1 MDVNKNKSYHFIAI
15 GGVGQSALAKIL
27 AIKGFSVSGSDMVES
42 KYTKALEK
50 LGVKV
55 SIGQKKENI
64 KEDQIIVLS
73 SAIKEDNPELIE
85 AKRLNLPLFHRS
97 DILKLISEQY
107 EIFIGFS
114 GTHGKTTTTSL
125 CSYILEKINAHPA
138 YASGGIISG
147 LDTNA
152 NAYPD
157 SKMFIAE
164 LDESDGT
171 IIKYKPDY
179 IVINNLEPDH
189 FDFYKNGEKDLLNQF
204 YKFFENLKPTSEIFI
219 NLDDEGN
226 RSFLNSIKTKNVVT
240 YSTKDK
246 TADYFAS
253 DIELNPMYNSFKLY
267 YKGELKGEIKTG
279 LIGIHNISNALAVV
293 SVLIEN
299 GFKLDEI
306 KQPLLEF
313 QGAKRRFETVFNNDG
328 IKIIDDY
335 AHHPT
340 EIRATLSA
348 AKKQAENK
356 RVVAI
361 FQPHRYTRLKALWNE
376 FLTSFDLADDLFVVD
391 TFSAGDKFDI
401 EFNSENFAK
410 TINHKNVKYVKGDME
425 QDAKEISKYIKKGD
439 FILTI
444 GAGDVTK
451 IGHLLGDIYE
461 ANHRN

>member
-1 MDVNKNKSYHFIAI
+1 METDNKNKCYHFIAI

-27 AIKGFSVSGSDMVES
+27 AIKGFNVSGSDIVES
-42 KYTKALEK
+42 KYTKALQE
-50 LGVKV
+50 LGVKI

-64 KEDQIIVLS
+64 KENQIVVLS
-73 SAIKEDNPELIE
+73 SAIKEDNPEFIE
-85 AKRLNLPLFHRS
+85 AKRLNLPLLHRS
-97 DILKLISEQY
+97 DVLKLISEQY
-107 EIFIGFS
+107 ETFIGFS

-157 SKMFIAE
+157 SKIFVAE

-171 IIKYKPDY
+171 IVKYKPDY

-204 YKFFENLKPTSEIFI
+204 HKFFENLKPTSKIFI
-219 NLDDEGN
+219 NIDDEGN
-226 RSFLNSIKTKNVVT
+226 KHFLNSINSKNLIT
-240 YSTKDK
+240 YSIKDNS
-246 TADYFAS
+246 ADYFAS
-253 DIELNPMYNSFKLY
+253 DIELNPTYNSYKLY

-279 LIGIHNISNALAVV
+279 LLGVHNVINSLSVIAV
-293 SVLIEN
+293 LMEL
-299 GFKLDEI
+299 GFNLDEI
-306 KQPLLEF
+306 KKPLSEF
-313 QGAKRRFETVFNNDG
+313 QGAKRRFETVFSNSD

-340 EIRATLSA
+340 EIKATLSS

-356 RVVAI
+356 RIVAI
-361 FQPHRYTRLKALWNE
+361 FQPHRYTRLKALWDE
-376 FLTSFDLADDLFVVD
+376 FLNSFDLADILFVVE
-391 TFSAGDKFDI
+391 TFSAGDKFDP
-401 EFNSENFAK
+401 EFNSEKFSEIIK
-410 TINHKNVKYVKGDME
+410 HKCVKYIKGSMNE
-425 QDAKEISKYIKKGD
+425 AAEEISKYIKKDD

-451 IGHLLGDIYE
+451 IGHLLGGIYE
-461 ANHRN
+461 TGK

>member
-1 MDVNKNKSYHFIAI
+1 METDNKNKCYHFIAI

-27 AIKGFSVSGSDMVES
+27 AIKGFNVSGSDIVES
-42 KYTKALEK
+42 KYTKALQE
-50 LGVKV
+50 LGVKI

-64 KEDQIIVLS
+64 KENQIVVLS
-73 SAIKEDNPELIE
+73 SAIKEDNPEFIE
-85 AKRLNLPLFHRS
+85 AKRLNLPLLHRS
-97 DILKLISEQY
+97 DVLKLISEQY
-107 EIFIGFS
+107 ETFIGFS

-147 LDTNA
+147 LNTNA

-157 SKMFIAE
+157 SKIFVAE

-171 IIKYKPDY
+171 IVKYKPDY

-204 YKFFENLKPTSEIFI
+204 HKFFENLKPTSKIFI
-219 NLDDEGN
+219 NIDDEGN
-226 RSFLNSIKTKNVVT
+226 KHFLNSINSKNLIT
-240 YSTKDK
+240 YSIKDNS
-246 TADYFAS
+246 ADYFAS
-253 DIELNPMYNSFKLY
+253 DIELNPTYNSYKLY

-279 LIGIHNISNALAVV
+279 LLGVHNVINSLSVIAV
-293 SVLIEN
+293 LMEL
-299 GFKLDEI
+299 GFNSDEI
-306 KQPLLEF
+306 KKPLSEF
-313 QGAKRRFETVFNNDG
+313 QGAKRRFETVFSNSD

-340 EIRATLSA
+340 EIKATLSS

-356 RVVAI
+356 RIVAI
-361 FQPHRYTRLKALWNE
+361 FQPHRYTRLKALWDE
-376 FLTSFDLADDLFVVD
+376 FLNSFDLADILFVVE
-391 TFSAGDKFDI
+391 TFSAGDKFDP
-401 EFNSENFAK
+401 EFNSGKFSE
-410 TINHKNVKYVKGDME
+410 TIKHKCVKYIKGSMNE
-425 QDAKEISKYIKKGD
+425 AAEEISKYIKKDD

-451 IGHLLGDIYE
+451 IGHLLGGIYE
-461 ANHRN
+461 TGK

>member
-1 MDVNKNKSYHFIAI
+1 METDNKNKCYHFIAI

-27 AIKGFSVSGSDMVES
+27 AIKGFRVSGSDIVES
-42 KYTKALEK
+42 KYTKSIQD
-50 LGVKV
+50 LGVKI

-64 KEDQIIVLS
+64 NENQIVVLS
-73 SAIKEDNPELIE
+73 TAIKEDNPEFIE

-107 EIFIGFS
+107 ETFIGFS

-125 CSYILEKINAHPA
+125 CSYILEKINAHPS

-152 NAYPD
+152 NAYTD
-157 SKMFIAE
+157 SKIFIAE

-204 YKFFENLKPTSEIFI
+204 HKFFENLKPASKIFV

-226 RSFLNSIKTKNVVT
+226 RRFLSTITNKNIIT

-246 TADYFAS
+246 EADYFA
-253 DIELNPMYNSFKLY
+253 DEIKLDENINSFTLCHK
-267 YKGELKGEIKTG
+267 KEVKGEIKTALLG
-279 LIGIHNISNALAVV
+279 MHNVINALSVIAV
-293 SVLIEN
+293 LMEL
-299 GFKLDEI
+299 GFNLDEI
-306 KQPLLEF
+306 KKPLSEF
-313 QGAKRRFETVFNNDG
+313 QGAKRRFETVFNKND

-340 EIRATLSA
+340 EIKATLA
-348 AKKQAENK
+348 ALKKQAANK
-356 RVVAI
+356 RIVAI
-361 FQPHRYTRLKALWNE
+361 FQPHRYTRLKALWSE
-376 FLTSFDLADDLFVVD
+376 FLTSFDLADVLFVVD
-391 TFSAGDKFDI
+391 TFSAGDKFDP

-410 TINHKNVKYVKGDME
+410 TINHKNSKYIKGDMKE
-425 QDAKEISKYIKKGD
+425 AALEISKYIKKND
-439 FILTI
+439 FILTV

-451 IGHLLGDIYE
+451 IGYLLGDMYE
-461 ANHRN
+461 TKN

>member
-1 MDVNKNKSYHFIAI
+1 METDNKNKCYHFIAI

-27 AIKGFSVSGSDMVES
+27 AIKGFNVSGSDIVES
-42 KYTKALEK
+42 KYTKALQE
-50 LGVKV
+50 LGVKI

-64 KEDQIIVLS
+64 KENQIVVLS
-73 SAIKEDNPELIE
+73 SAIKEDNPEFIE
-85 AKRLNLPLFHRS
+85 AKRLNLPLLHRS
-97 DILKLISEQY
+97 DVLKLISEQY
-107 EIFIGFS
+107 ETFIGFS

-157 SKMFIAE
+157 SKIFVAE

-171 IIKYKPDY
+171 IVKYKPDY

-204 YKFFENLKPTSEIFI
+204 HKFFENLKPTSKIFI
-219 NLDDEGN
+219 NIDDEGN
-226 RSFLNSIKTKNVVT
+226 KHFLNSINSKNLIT
-240 YSTKDK
+240 YSIKDNS
-246 TADYFAS
+246 ADYFAS
-253 DIELNPMYNSFKLY
+253 DIELNPTYNSYKLY

-279 LIGIHNISNALAVV
+279 LLGVHNVINSLSVIAV
-293 SVLIEN
+293 LMEL
-299 GFKLDEI
+299 GFNSDEI
-306 KQPLLEF
+306 KKPLSEF
-313 QGAKRRFETVFNNDG
+313 QGAKRRFETVFSNSD

-340 EIRATLSA
+340 EIKATLSS

-356 RVVAI
+356 RIVAI
-361 FQPHRYTRLKALWNE
+361 FQPHRYTRLKALWDE
-376 FLTSFDLADDLFVVD
+376 FLTSFDLADILFVVE
-391 TFSAGDKFDI
+391 TFSAGDEFDP
-401 EFNSENFAK
+401 EFNSEKFSE
-410 TINHKNVKYVKGDME
+410 TIKHKCVKYIKGSMNE
-425 QDAKEISKYIKKGD
+425 AAEEISKYIKKDD

-451 IGHLLGDIYE
+451 IGHLLGGIYE
-461 ANHRN
+461 TGK

>member
-1 MDVNKNKSYHFIAI
+1 METANKNKNYHFIAI

-27 AIKGFSVSGSDMVES
+27 AIKGFNVSGSDIVES
-42 KYTKALEK
+42 KYTKALQE
-50 LGVKV
+50 LGVKI

-64 KEDQIIVLS
+64 KENQIVVLS
-73 SAIKEDNPELIE
+73 SAIKEDNPEFIE
-85 AKRLNLPLFHRS
+85 AKRLNLPLLHRS
-97 DILKLISEQY
+97 DVLKLISEQY
-107 EIFIGFS
+107 ETFIGFS

-157 SKMFIAE
+157 SKIFVAE

-171 IIKYKPDY
+171 IVKYKPDY

-204 YKFFENLKPTSEIFI
+204 HKFFENLKPTSKIFI
-219 NLDDEGN
+219 NIDDEGN
-226 RSFLNSIKTKNVVT
+226 KHFLNSINSKNLIT
-240 YSTKDK
+240 YSIKDNS
-246 TADYFAS
+246 ADYFAS
-253 DIELNPMYNSFKLY
+253 DIELNPTYNSYKLY

-279 LIGIHNISNALAVV
+279 LLGVHNVINSLSVIAV
-293 SVLIEN
+293 LMEL
-299 GFKLDEI
+299 GFNSDEI
-306 KQPLLEF
+306 KKPLSEF
-313 QGAKRRFETVFNNDG
+313 QGAKRRFETVFSNSD

-340 EIRATLSA
+340 EIKATLSS

-356 RVVAI
+356 RIVAI
-361 FQPHRYTRLKALWNE
+361 FQPHRYTRLKALWDE
-376 FLTSFDLADDLFVVD
+376 FLTSFDLADILFVVE
-391 TFSAGDKFDI
+391 TFSAGDKFDP
-401 EFNSENFAK
+401 EFNSEKFSE
-410 TINHKNVKYVKGDME
+410 TIKHKCVKYIKGSMNE
-425 QDAKEISKYIKKGD
+425 AAEEISKYIKKDD

-451 IGHLLGDIYE
+451 IGHLLGGIYE
-461 ANHRN
+461 TGK